1 MKLPRSILL
10 PLFLLSACEA
20 PTVPAWTERGRRPPT
35 TDTSPPASSDRE
47 AEGPTAPPAATPA
60 LPRRAGVVFV
70 HGTGDAG
77 DTKDLVCSGAGD
89 AYKCVVEGPVR
100 DYWTQANVDS
110 VRQRADGSMRPF
122 AVIGCPLGSNAPWS
136 NPSPAKRTAGSPS
149 GAEPGTADC
158 VAAQARR
165 FLDGP
170 DGKQG
175 TDDDISDVAIVT
187 HSGGSNVVRYL
198 LTQRTKSADFA
209 RVHAA
214 AKRVVAIAPPTR
226 GTYLANYMFR
236 KGSLGNT
243 LNGVIAMLGG
253 SGFYDDD
260 GVAFIQTTEMDAS
273 NRDPARFAAVSA
285 DVAGVPMYVASGAAA
300 TVSIFES
307 VSRCAGNLEA
317 DALAVLHTTFLSASD
332 PATYRNACS
341 DGFITCTSAMAT
353 ASGGA
358 RVVFGRTDDGTVVG
372 KAKFRNHNQS
382 RRSCDGVDLDVRAAV
397 DGAGMPRLDGG
408 AAGGAAGSF
417 AADVIRPRALTPGV
431 EHLGAEPTLTS
442 EVPAPSAEPTPRR
455 VTSRVSRVAAGPG
468 RSIRV
473 AVVDREAHVVVSSER
488 GAERVSAESGEIRI
502 DGGRTGAE
510 VEIVEAARPV
520 EISAEVSTPTA
531 FVGERAAVTV
541 AVSDDGRPL
550 APRALRGAAR
560 SPSGRT
566 VALAAERGPRDTWI
580 MHTSLGPD
588 AEPGV
593 WHATFDA
600 EGADVEGR
608 PYQRTVE
615 VAFVVAVPVARV
627 EAIGASRAGRAIVV
641 RAVTSAA
648 SRAYLGLRAVLECA
662 GGRRREAQVSF
673 VAEPGGREVELRFE
687 SPCGAAEGFSV
698 GDAALVD
705 HDAAATLTYLPSV
718 ATTNLR

>member
-1 MKLPRSILL
+1 M
-10 PLFLLSACEA
+10 
-20 PTVPAWTERGRRPPT
+20 
-35 TDTSPPASSDRE
+35 
-47 AEGPTAPPAATPA
+47 
-60 LPRRAGVVFV
+60 FV

-77 DTKDLVCSGAGD
+77 NTKDLVCSGAGD

-122 AVIGCPLGSNAPWS
+122 AVVGCPLGSNTPWS
-136 NPSPAKRTAGSPS
+136 NPSPAKRSAGSAS

-170 DGKQG
+170 DGKEG

-198 LTQRTKSADFA
+198 LTQRTKNADFA
-209 RVHAA
+209 RLHAA

-273 NRDPARFAAVSA
+273 NRDPARFASVSA

-317 DALAVLHTTFLSASD
+317 DALAVLHTTFLSAND

-358 RVVFGRTDDGTVVG
+358 RVVFGKTDDGTVVG

-408 AAGGAAGSF
+408 AASGSGGSF
-417 AADVIRPRALTPGV
+417 AAAAVRPRALVPGAA
-431 EHLGAEPTLTS
+431 HAADEPTLAS
-442 EVPAPSAEPTPRR
+442 EVAALAGEPTPRR
-455 VTSRVSRVAAGPG
+455 IASRAA
-468 RSIRV
+468 RV
-473 AVVDREAHVVVSSER
+473 AVGAGRSLRIPVGDRGAHVVVSSER
-488 GAERVSAESGEIRI
+488 GAERVSAETGEVVV
-502 DGGRTGAE
+502 DGGRLGAD
-510 VEIVEAARPV
+510 VEIVEAARPL
-520 EISAEVSTPTA
+520 ELAAEVETPTA
-531 FVGERAAVTV
+531 FVGERAAVT
-541 AVSDDGRPL
+541 ASVSEDGEPL

-566 VALAAERGPRDTWI
+566 VALAAERGPRDTWTL
-580 MHTSLGPD
+580 HTLMGAD

-593 WHATFDA
+593 WHATLDA
-600 EGADVEGR
+600 EGDDAEGR
-608 PYQRTVE
+608 PYRRTVE
-615 VAFVVAVPVARV
+615 VAFVVAVPVARLDAAGATRSGRGV
-627 EAIGASRAGRAIVV
+627 ALRARASVASRAH
-641 RAVTSAA
+641 
-648 SRAYLGLRAVLECA
+648 LGLRATLLCA
-662 GGRRREAQVSF
+662 SGQRRESQVSF
-673 VAEPGGREVELRFE
+673 VAEPGSREVELRFE
-687 SPCGAAEGFSV
+687 LGCGV
-698 GDAALVD
+698 GDAWAVEDVALVD